1 MAELPTGTVTFLFT
15 DLEGSTRLWEQY
27 PEGMKGALA
36 HHDEILRGAVESHSG
51 YVVKTTGDGLHAAF
65 SVAPGAIDAARDAQR
80 ALASF
85 EGPGGPMRVR
95 MGVHTGAAAHRDGD
109 YYGTPVNR
117 AARLAAAA
125 HGGQVLVSLATAEL
139 VGDDLPE
146 ATELTDLGE
155 HRLRDLSRP
164 EHVFQLRAP
173 GLATTFPPLRT
184 LDAYPTNLPLQ
195 LTSFVG
201 RDDVLGKVVKALEYS
216 RLVTLT
222 GVGGVGKTR
231 LATQVAAELL
241 PRLPDGAWLCELAA
255 ANDPDSLVQ
264 VAAATLG
271 VQQRPNASL
280 EGSILE
286 FLRAKDL
293 LIVLDNCE
301 HLLDAASRL
310 AEGVLHECPDIRIL
324 ATSREGLAVDGEQVW
339 PLRSL
344 EVPMG
349 VSTEELAVSGAGR
362 LFEERA
368 QAVAPGFAID
378 GRSAA
383 AIAEIC
389 RRLDGIPLALELAAA
404 RVASMSPTEIE
415 ALLDERFRLLTGGRR
430 TAVERHQTLRATV
443 DWSYS
448 LLERTERLVFDRLG
462 VFAGSFDT
470 AAVSAVVADEGIEQ
484 WDVVDAMSSLVGKS
498 MVNAEITADDTTRYS
513 MLETLRQYAR
523 ERLDESGDADAWR
536 RRHAAHYA
544 AFAENVAPGLIGR
557 DELPT
562 RRRISL
568 ELDNLRAAVT
578 WALDSPS
585 PDDTELGIGIVAHLG
600 VEASAAV
607 ASGIGAWA
615 VRAVPHLEQSTPAR
629 RNAVLGAAA
638 YHTHQALGDFTR
650 GRELAQL
657 GVAEGVA
664 ELAGTVPTLAHTTL
678 AMSHMAT
685 GQSDE
690 MRLVVAEFLR
700 RLDDLNEHGYSRS
713 AMHSAFATML
723 LTVGDVTSAKTE
735 AEAGMAFARRVQNPT
750 CLTLASFAL
759 GWIHTN
765 DDPDAA
771 LAALGESV
779 ALTRAGALDGA
790 YGAALCQMALLHAR
804 RGEPRLAVEELLEA
818 INYSHEVGD
827 HTNFSNAV
835 NRGSEIV
842 GRLGHAE
849 LAAVFTGIVAGHFL
863 ASSTTYQ
870 LFGRELEEH
879 DSVDAQV
886 RSALGVDAYEAA
898 TARGAAM
905 TYGEMVGYL
914 RHELQRLLAAL
925 DHE

>member
-1 MAELPTGTVTFLFT
+1 MGELPAGTVTFLFT

-27 PEGMKGALA
+27 PEGMKDALA
-36 HHDEILRGAVESHSG
+36 HHDEILRGAVESHGG

-80 ALASF
+80 ALANF

-125 HGGQVLVSLATAEL
+125 HGGQVVVSLATAEL

-146 ATELTDLGE
+146 GTELTDLGE

-184 LDAYPTNLPLQ
+184 VDAYPTNLPLQ
-195 LTSFVG
+195 LTSLVG
-201 RDDVLGKVVKALEYS
+201 RDDVLSKVVKALEYS
-216 RLVTLT
+216 RLVTIT

-271 VQQRPNASL
+271 VQQRPNVSL

-286 FLRAKDL
+286 YLRAKDL

-324 ATSREGLAVDGEQVW
+324 ATSREGLAVEGEQVW

-344 EVPMG
+344 EVPAG
-349 VSTEELAVSGAGR
+349 ATTEELAVSGAGR

-368 QAVAPGFAID
+368 QAVAPGFEID
-378 GRSAA
+378 SRSAN

-462 VFAGSFDT
+462 VFAGSFDG
-470 AAVSAVVADEGIEQ
+470 AAVAAVVAGEGIEH
-484 WDVVDAMSSLVGKS
+484 WDVVNAMASLVGKS
-498 MVNAEITADDTTRYS
+498 MVSAEITANDTTRYS

-536 RRHAAHYA
+536 RRHVAHYA
-544 AFAENVAPGLIGR
+544 AFAEDAAPGL
-557 DELPT
+557 
-562 RRRISL
+562 
-568 ELDNLRAAVT
+568 V
-578 WALDSPS
+578 
-585 PDDTELGIGIVAHLG
+585 
-600 VEASAAV
+600 
-607 ASGIGAWA
+607 GAG
-615 VRAVPHLEQSTPAR
+615 SNPAPAT
-629 RNAVLGAAA
+629 N
-638 YHTHQALGDFTR
+638 
-650 GRELAQL
+650 EP
-657 GVAEGVA
+657 
-664 ELAGTVPTLAHTTL
+664 AGQRP
-678 AMSHMAT
+678 
-685 GQSDE
+685 
-690 MRLVVAEFLR
+690 
-700 RLDDLNEHGYSRS
+700 
-713 AMHSAFATML
+713 
-723 LTVGDVTSAKTE
+723 
-735 AEAGMAFARRVQNPT
+735 RV
-750 CLTLASFAL
+750 
-759 GWIHTN
+759 
-765 DDPDAA
+765 
-771 LAALGESV
+771 
-779 ALTRAGALDGA
+779 
-790 YGAALCQMALLHAR
+790 
-804 RGEPRLAVEELLEA
+804 
-818 INYSHEVGD
+818 
-827 HTNFSNAV
+827 
-835 NRGSEIV
+835 
-842 GRLGHAE
+842 
-849 LAAVFTGIVAGHFL
+849 
-863 ASSTTYQ
+863 
-870 LFGRELEEH
+870 
-879 DSVDAQV
+879 
-886 RSALGVDAYEAA
+886 
-898 TARGAAM
+898 
-905 TYGEMVGYL
+905 
-914 RHELQRLLAAL
+914 
-925 DHE
+925 